1 MKNMHNSLNLELFCT
16 YSKKRN
22 LRSGEGE
29 RRLLGTT
36 IFTSKFHNA
45 VILNWLRW
53 FLLWSCGFRGKM
65 WICWFISD
73 CETLQQALDILQDW
87 SMHNGWCHV
96 LFGANL
102 MFVLDQFT
110 FVLAKGWLAFYIK
123 RERIDQMGLG
133 ALPQSI
139 QPLEKLP

>member
-1 MKNMHNSLNLELFCT
+1 MVLEEKCEFVGL
-16 YSKKRN
+16 YLIVRHYNK
-22 LRSGEGE
+22 LW
-29 RRLLGTT
+29 
-36 IFTSKFHNA
+36 TS
-45 VILNWLRW
+45 
-53 FLLWSCGFRGKM
+53 FRTGPCIM
-65 WICWFISD
+65 D
-73 CETLQQALDILQDW
+73 DAMD
-87 SMHNGWCHV
+87 

-133 ALPQSI
+133 ALPQPI